1 MKNRSIVK
9 AMWTICVMGLLNS
22 CMGLQDTTPPET
34 LMPEIQSF
42 DVYSEDG
49 YIFELS
55 AILSKEDAARIVECG
70 FYVSDYK
77 TMQGAEKIVSKLLGQ
92 EFIAEFSLTEEGEKK
107 HVCAYL
113 SVGEGH
119 IEICSEVK
127 TIVAGES
134 LSENESL
141 LIDVLKFPDDTQAH
155 LSGVVAA
162 VTRRGFLLSDK
173 YANMLYVYAGNGW
186 ERNVEVGNTVNVIG
200 NVATYYNN
208 RELMM
213 ESVVVTGTSFVP
225 TSDAIRLTSSNL
237 SEFASAGHH
246 PCKIEVTGEL
256 IYDSPFYEIVV
267 GSSPV
272 VVGLTFPIGDMTSYV
287 GKTIKLTGY
296 YLWTSISPSSE
307 TVVSIVDTNITII

>member
-1 MKNRSIVK
+1 MNNISLFNLLFGALV
-9 AMWTICVMGLLNS
+9 AGLMVS
-22 CMGLQDTTPPET
+22 CMGMETTVPDTT
-34 LMPEIQSF
+34 LMPEIKSF
-42 DVYSEDG
+42 NIHSENG
-49 YIFELS
+49 YDYEL
-55 AILSKEDAARIVECG
+55 AATLSKEDVSKTVECG

-119 IEICSEVK
+119 IEICSDVK

-307 TVVSIVDTNITII
+307 TIVSIVDTNITII